1 MSLHVP
7 HPHPHAHAPQP
18 DFEHHPW
25 RLLPTLLVTLVLFA
39 ALFIGVSFA
48 VAKWLSGNAY

>member
-7 HPHPHAHAPQP
+7 HPHPHAPQP